1 MSQSH
6 WIKGGTTDE
15 AFQAQSFQWERG
27 ASVGADFGLFKLF
40 RSCTRNTRFT
50 SQTSDMINPIYSII
64 LRFPLLMEKQALFLF
79 YLHNVRRFFPFFI
92 FLSAHL
98 VSVCHPQ
105 TSDLSVFIVWL
116 LDCFLLSAFM
126 AVFTSPFLICH
137 FFPSISVSLSLSLS
151 LSLVLCQPVC
161 FILRHYIPSLCF
173 SFCFPFY
180 LYDSPPGSPSR
191 SILVVYF
198 LSLKPWRW
206 IIEQTDLWLHS
217 WCLGVRL
224 CLFSVFISVP
234 SRLLCLSVFLSSPDL
249 SLRVFMALLFLCAE
263 L

>member
-1 MSQSH
+1 MPEPANRVSDQLCRVFSLQVSSVLPWISVYNCTRVTWRRSVMSQSH

-50 SQTSDMINPIYSII
+50 SQTSNMINPIYSII

-137 FFPSISVSLSLSLS
+137 FFPSISVSLSLSLWCFVS
-151 LSLVLCQPVC
+151 LSVSFFDIIFRLCA
-161 FILRHYIPSLCF
+161 
-173 SFCFPFY
+173 FPFVS
-180 LYDSPPGSPSR
+180 LSIFMTRPPAAPAG
-191 SILVVYF
+191 
-198 LSLKPWRW
+198 
-206 IIEQTDLWLHS
+206 
-217 WCLGVRL
+217 
-224 CLFSVFISVP
+224 LF
-234 SRLLCLSVFLSSPDL
+234 
-249 SLRVFMALLFLCAE
+249 
-263 L
+263 